1 MTSQLITQHA
11 KQVFSF
17 GQGLAASHG
26 PAADPAIARSWRR
39 CLDQHQLDPACPRPT
54 SVIEQARLAEHRERL
69 HEVIDIARWQM
80 NSLHQQLGGS
90 GHAVLLTDAHGVV
103 IDSVANE
110 TERVEFQRAGL
121 WLGAVWDEAIEGTN
135 GVGLC
140 LVERQALTIRR
151 DEHFLGQHTSLT
163 CSASPV
169 FDPTGGLL
177 AVLNVSSA
185 REDLSRQRRF
195 HTMALTNLSAKLIES
210 CFFLQHC
217 DGNYLLRFHAQPEYI
232 GLLSE
237 GLLAFDGGGQI
248 TAVNET
254 GLNLLATRRD
264 ALLGQNLEGVLDIR
278 LDDLLERSR
287 PQPGA
292 CWPLHTLDGQLL
304 HGQLRGPQMRAIP
317 TAPRAVPAAVDG
329 LCLADSRMRS
339 DFNRALKVLE
349 RDVPVL
355 LHGETG
361 TGKEAYAAAL
371 YRASSRARKPFV
383 ALNCA
388 AIPET
393 LIESELFGYCGGS
406 FTGARKE
413 GMIGKLQQ
421 ANGGVLFLDEIGD
434 MPLALQ
440 ARLLRVLEER
450 QVTPLGSA
458 SSQALDIRLISAS
471 HRDLQ
476 KLVADGHFREDL
488 YYRLNGLTVALPP
501 LRERADKVT
510 LIDYLLAKEADGEA
524 VDLDD
529 SARRAL
535 LEHPWPGNI
544 RQLRNVLRTLVAL
557 CENGRIG
564 FSDVVAVMPA
574 RTALHNAMKKPLDSA
589 ERDVLVATLEAKHW
603 HVGRVAEE
611 LGISRNTLYRKL
623 RKYGI
628 ARC

>member
-11 KQVFSF
+11 QQVFSI
-17 GQGLAASHG
+17 GQGMAATHG

-39 CLDQHQLDPACPRPT
+39 CLNQHQLDPTRPRAP
-54 SVIEQARLAEHRERL
+54 SVIEQARLAEDRERL
-69 HEVIDIARWQM
+69 HEVIDIAHWQM

-90 GHAVLLTDAHGVV
+90 GHAVLLTDARGVV
-103 IDSVANE
+103 IDSVASE
-110 TERVEFQRAGL
+110 AERPEFQRAGL

-151 DEHFLGQHTSLT
+151 DEHFLGRHASLT

-169 FDPTGGLL
+169 FDPSGGLL

-210 CFFLQHC
+210 CFFLKHC
-217 DGNYLLRFHAQPEYI
+217 EGNYLLRFHAQPEYI

-237 GLLAFDGGGQI
+237 GLLAFDGSGQI

-254 GLNLLATRRD
+254 GLNLLATSRD
-264 ALLGQNLEGVLDIR
+264 ALLDQRLDAVLDIR

-287 PQPGA
+287 PQPGS
-292 CWPLHTLDGQLL
+292 CWPLRTLDGQLL

-317 TAPRAVPAAVDG
+317 AAPRADAAGVTG
-329 LCLADSRMRS
+329 LCLAEGRMRS
-339 DFNRALKVLE
+339 DFTRALKVLE

-371 YRASSRARKPFV
+371 HRTSSRMHKPFV

-393 LIESELFGYCGGS
+393 LIESELFGFRGGS

-434 MPLALQ
+434 MPLTLQ

-458 SSQALDIRLISAS
+458 TSQALDIRLISAS

-476 KLVADGHFREDL
+476 GLVADGCFREDL
-488 YYRLNGLTVALPP
+488 YYRLGGLIIELPA
-501 LRERADKVT
+501 LRERNDKGA
-510 LIDYLLAKEADGEA
+510 LLAHLLAREAGDDCI
-524 VDLDD
+524 DLDAD
-529 SARRAL
+529 ARQVL
-535 LEHPWPGNI
+535 LEHPWPGNV
-544 RQLRNVLRTLVAL
+544 RQMRNVLRTLVAL
-557 CENGRIG
+557 CEEGRIG
-564 FSDVVAVMPA
+564 LSDVTAVMPA
-574 RTALHNAMKKPLDSA
+574 HTMRPSDTGNPLGSA
-589 ERDVLVATLEAKHW
+589 EREVLIATLQAAHW

-623 RKYGI
+623 RRYGI
-628 ARC
+628 TRP

>member
-17 GQGLAASHG
+17 GQGLTAGHG

-54 SVIEQARLAEHRERL
+54 SVIEQARLADHRERL

-90 GHAVLLTDAHGVV
+90 GHAVLLTNARGVV

-110 TERVEFQRAGL
+110 AERPDFQRAGL

-151 DEHFLGQHTSLT
+151 DEHFLGQHAALT

-185 REDLSRQRRF
+185 REDLSHQSRF

-217 DGNYLLRFHAQPEYI
+217 EGNYLLRFHAQPEYI

-254 GLNLLATRRD
+254 GLNLLATSRD

-292 CWPLHTLDGQLL
+292 CWPLRTLDGQLL

-317 TAPRAVPAAVDG
+317 SAPRTAPAAIDG

-355 LHGETG
+355 LQGETG

-371 YRASSRARKPFV
+371 HRTSSRRHKPFV

-393 LIESELFGYCGGS
+393 LIESELFGFRGGS

-413 GMIGKLQQ
+413 GMTGKLQQ

-450 QVTPLGSA
+450 QVTPLGSVT
-458 SSQALDIRLISAS
+458 SQTLDIRLISAS

-476 KLVADGHFREDL
+476 GLVADGLFREDL
-488 YYRLNGLTVALPP
+488 YYRLGGLTIELPA
-501 LRERADKVT
+501 LRERNDKEA
-510 LIDYLLAKEADGEA
+510 LLEYLLAREAADEPIE
-524 VDLDD
+524 LDAG
-529 SARRAL
+529 ARQAL

-544 RQLRNVLRTLVAL
+544 RQMRNVLRTLVAL
-557 CENGRIG
+557 CEDGRIG
-564 FSDVVAVMPA
+564 LSDVTAVMPA
-574 RTALHNAMKKPLDSA
+574 HTAPQKEAANPLGSA
-589 ERDVLVATLEAKHW
+589 EREVLIATLQTRHW

-628 ARC
+628 ARP

>member
-54 SVIEQARLAEHRERL
+54 SVIEQARLADHRERL
-69 HEVIDIARWQM
+69 HAVIDIARWQM

-90 GHAVLLTDAHGVV
+90 GHAVLLTDACGVV

-110 TERVEFQRAGL
+110 AERPEFQRAGL

-151 DEHFLGQHTSLT
+151 DEHFLGQHAALT

-169 FDPTGGLL
+169 FDPAGGLL

-185 REDLSRQRRF
+185 REDLSRQSRF

-217 DGNYLLRFHAQPEYI
+217 EGNYLLRFHAQPEYI

-237 GLLAFDGGGQI
+237 GLLAFDGSGLI

-254 GLNLLATRRD
+254 ALNLLATSRD
-264 ALLGQNLEGVLDIR
+264 ALLGQNLERVLDIR

-292 CWPLHTLDGQLL
+292 CWPLRTLDGQLL
-304 HGQLRGPQMRAIP
+304 HGQLRGRQMRAVP
-317 TAPRAVPAAVDG
+317 AAPRAVPAMVDG
-329 LCLADSRMRS
+329 LYLADSRMRS

-371 YRASSRARKPFV
+371 HRSSSRRHKPFV

-393 LIESELFGYCGGS
+393 LIESELFGYRGGS

-450 QVTPLGSA
+450 QVTPLGSVA
-458 SSQALDIRLISAS
+458 SQALDIRLISAS

-476 KLVADGHFREDL
+476 GLVADGLFREDL
-488 YYRLNGLTVALPP
+488 YYRLSGLTIELAA
-501 LRERADKVT
+501 LRERSDKEE
-510 LIDYLLAKEADGEA
+510 LLEYLLVREAGNEP
-524 VDLDD
+524 VELDAC
-529 SARRAL
+529 ARLVL
-535 LEHPWPGNI
+535 LEYTWPGNI
-544 RQLRNVLRTLVAL
+544 RQMRNVLRTLVAL
-557 CENGRIG
+557 CEDGRIG
-564 FSDVVAVMPA
+564 LRDVTAVMPA
-574 RTALHNAMKKPLDSA
+574 HTTRPCDTGNPLGSA
-589 ERDVLVATLEAKHW
+589 EREVLVATLQAAHW

-623 RKYGI
+623 RRYGI
-628 ARC
+628 TRP

>member
-1 MTSQLITQHA
+1 MTSPLITQHA
-11 KQVFSF
+11 QQVFRF
-17 GQGLAASHG
+17 GQGLALPHG

-39 CLDQHQLDPACPRPT
+39 CLDQHQLDPTRPRAPR
-54 SVIEQARLAEHRERL
+54 VIEQAPLNEHRERL
-69 HEVIDIARWQM
+69 HQVIGVARWQM

-90 GHAVLLTDAHGVV
+90 GQAVLLTDTRGVV
-103 IDSVANE
+103 IDSVASE
-110 TERVEFQRAGL
+110 AERPEFQRAGL
-121 WLGAVWDEAIEGTN
+121 WLGAVWEEAVEGTN

-140 LVERQALTIRR
+140 LVEQQALTIRR
-151 DEHFLGQHTSLT
+151 DEHFLGQHASLT

-169 FDPTGGLL
+169 FSPSGDLL

-217 DGNYLLRFHAQPEYI
+217 EGKYLLRFHAQPEYI

-237 GLLAFDGGGQI
+237 GLLAFNGDGQI
-248 TAVNET
+248 TTVNET
-254 GLNLLATRRD
+254 ALNLLATSRA
-264 ALLGQNLEGVLDIR
+264 ALLGQHLEAVLDIR
-278 LDDLLERSR
+278 LEDLLERSR
-287 PQPGA
+287 PQPGS
-292 CWPLHTLDGQLL
+292 CWPLYTLGGQRL
-304 HGQLRGPQMRAIP
+304 HGQLRGPQMRAVSGA
-317 TAPRAVPAAVDG
+317 TGTVSAPVDG
-329 LCLADSRMRS
+329 LCLADTRMRS

-361 TGKEAYAAAL
+361 CGKEVFAAAL
-371 YRASSRARKPFV
+371 HRASSRARKPFV

-393 LIESELFGYCGGS
+393 LIESELFGYQGGS

-413 GMIGKLQQ
+413 GMTGKLQQ

-440 ARLLRVLEER
+440 TRLLRVLEER
-450 QVTPLGSA
+450 EVTPLGST
-458 SSQALDIRLISAS
+458 SSRVLDIRLISAS

-476 KLVADGHFREDL
+476 ELVADGHFREDL
-488 YYRLNGLTVALPP
+488 YYRLNGLSINLPA
-501 LRERADKVT
+501 LRERTDKGA
-510 LIDYLLAKEADGEA
+510 LIDHLLAKEAGDDA
-524 VDLDD
+524 VELDAC
-529 SARRAL
+529 ARRAL
-535 LEHPWPGNI
+535 LEYPWPGNI

-557 CENGRIG
+557 CENGRINL
-564 FSDVVAVMPA
+564 SDVVALMP
-574 RTALHNAMKKPLDSA
+574 THTTLHNAVKKPLDSA
-589 ERDVLVATLEAKHW
+589 EREVLVATLEARQW

-628 ARC
+628 TRG

>member
-1 MTSQLITQHA
+1 MVSQLITQHA
-11 KQVFSF
+11 QQVFSF
-17 GQGLAASHG
+17 GQGLATTYG

-54 SVIEQARLAEHRERL
+54 SVIEQARLADHRERL
-69 HEVIDIARWQM
+69 HDVIDIARWQM

-110 TERVEFQRAGL
+110 AERPEFQRAGL

-151 DEHFLGQHTSLT
+151 DEHFLGQHASLT

-169 FDPTGGLL
+169 FDPAGGLL

-185 REDLSRQRRF
+185 REDLSRQSRF

-217 DGNYLLRFHAQPEYI
+217 EGNYLLRFHAQPEYI

-254 GLNLLATRRD
+254 GLNLLATSR
-264 ALLGQNLEGVLDIR
+264 AVLLGQHLEKVLDIR
-278 LDDLLERSR
+278 LDELLERSR

-292 CWPLHTLDGQLL
+292 CWPLRTLDGHLL
-304 HGQLRGPQMRAIP
+304 HGQLRGPQMRTIP

-339 DFNRALKVLE
+339 DFIRALKVLE

-361 TGKEAYAAAL
+361 TGKEVYAAAL
-371 YRASSRARKPFV
+371 HRSSSRMHKPFV

-393 LIESELFGYCGGS
+393 LIESELFGFRGGS

-413 GMIGKLQQ
+413 GMVGKLQQ

-450 QVTPLGSA
+450 QVTPLGSVT
-458 SSQALDIRLISAS
+458 SQTLDIRLISAS
-471 HRDLQ
+471 HRDLLG
-476 KLVADGHFREDL
+476 LVADGLFREDL
-488 YYRLNGLTVALPP
+488 YYRLGGLTIKLPA
-501 LRERADKVT
+501 LRERNDKEA
-510 LIDYLLAKEADGEA
+510 LLEYLLAREAGEEPVEMDA
-524 VDLDD
+524 C
-529 SARRAL
+529 ARLAL

-544 RQLRNVLRTLVAL
+544 RQMRNVLRTLVAL
-557 CENGRIG
+557 CEDGHISL
-564 FSDVVAVMPA
+564 SDVTAVMPA
-574 RTALHNAMKKPLDSA
+574 QTAQQKEAENPLGSA
-589 ERDVLVATLEAKHW
+589 EREVLIATLQARHW

-623 RKYGI
+623 RRYGI
-628 ARC
+628 TRP